1 MGNYFET
8 DKSKKEYFLATVTSG
23 EHSKTTVNAVKPQPK
38 VEARSVFDKYVS
50 SYGEKRSGV
59 VVRRYGI
66 K

>member
-1 MGNYFET
+1 MSSYFET
-8 DKSKKEYFLATVTSG
+8 DKSKKEYFLETVTSG
-23 EHSKTTVNAVKPQPK
+23 EQSKTTVNPVKPQPK
-38 VEARSVFDKYVS
+38 VDARSVFDKYVS